1 MSAGERALRALR
13 ELDERSGGRRVAW
26 TGTWAEERGRWAEEV
41 AAFPGVAVSTDRA
54 GNQWATLPGR
64 EPGTVVA
71 GSHLDCVPDG
81 GWLDGCLG
89 VLGATEALRELAERR
104 EPPRHGLAVVDW
116 ADEEGARFGHS
127 LLGSSAACGL
137 LDVDHART
145 LRDAAGTTLPDA
157 LAGHGVDLDH
167 LEGVTDWVPDA
178 RAYVELHIEQGPV
191 LERVGRALAPVSGCL
206 GVRRH
211 RVVVHGREAH
221 AGASPMDDRDDP
233 VVAASQLVLRA
244 TEAAV
249 DLGGLATVGSIR
261 AYPGTPTAVAGRVE
275 LTVDLRHRDLA
286 GLQELER
293 RVIDGSEPL
302 WSIDPIAFDRTLVA
316 GAAAGEPLVSG
327 PLHDAAA
334 VARAGVP
341 TAMLFIRSRG
351 GVSHSR
357 EEDSDEADVIAGVEA
372 LVRVVHELAGD

>member
-26 TGTWAEERGRWAEEV
+26 TDPCEQERGRWADEV
-41 AAFPGVAVSTDRA
+41 ATFPGVTASTDAA

-64 EPGTVVA
+64 EGGTVVA
-71 GSHLDCVPDG
+71 GSHLDCVPGG
-81 GWLDGCLG
+81 GWLDGCMG
-89 VLGATEALRELAERR
+89 VLGATEALRELAERP
-104 EPPRHGLAVVDW
+104 EPPRYGLAVVDW

-127 LLGSSAACGL
+127 LLGSSAAWGL
-137 LDVDHART
+137 LDVEHAKT
-145 LRDAAGTTLPDA
+145 LRDADGVALPDA
-157 LAGHGVDLDH
+157 LAAHSVDLDR
-167 LEGVTDWVPDA
+167 LDGVTDWIRDA

-191 LERVGRALAPVSGCL
+191 LEREDRALAPVSGCL

-211 RVVVHGREAH
+211 RVVIQGREAH

-233 VVAASQLVLRA
+233 VVAASRLVLRA

-249 DLGGLATVGSIR
+249 DLGGLATIGSIR
-261 AYPGTPTAVAGRVE
+261 AYPGTPTAVAGRCE

-286 GLQELER
+286 GLQGLER
-293 RVIDGSEPL
+293 RGIGESEPL
-302 WSIDPIAFDRTLVA
+302 WSIDPIAFDPTIFAR
-316 GAAAGEPLVSG
+316 EPIVSG

-334 VARAGVP
+334 VARTGVP

-351 GVSHSR
+351 GISHSR
-357 EEDSDEADVIAGVEA
+357 AEDSDEADVIAGVDA
-372 LVRVVHELAGD
+372 LVQAATGLALHGHP